1 MNSISRTNSADS
13 VKEIRLNLSQ
23 LKSSASR
30 SSKSS
35 RRSNSSVEDELL
47 KKHHKSQEK
56 IDKKRLNSKSKE
68 MQNLK
73 LIPQIN
79 SKSSQIIQKK
89 HNKEIEDFIVK
100 MKKTASKDLIDLKA
114 EPIKPPELT
123 AVKGMFNSRS
133 YLKKDPVAEK
143 INPNTLNIVDK
154 SKFYIKKK
162 NLDAKAAEVRKGE
175 EVMKECTFKPDL
187 TKTRRGKS
195 FESLMNILTPDEK
208 VLNENPRL
216 PAPNPR
222 TSPKKTLSSLID
234 SQVYSFKE
242 GVNLQMI
249 LEKSHPLLSYNKKVS
264 S

>member
-1 MNSISRTNSADS
+1 MSSISRPNSTDS
-13 VKEIRLNLSQ
+13 VREIRLNLSQ
-23 LKSSASR
+23 LKSASR

-35 RRSNSSVEDELL
+35 RQSSSSIEDELL

-56 IDKKRLNSKSKE
+56 LDKKRLKSKTKE
-68 MQNLK
+68 MQKLK

-79 SKSSQIIQKK
+79 SKSSQLIQKK
-89 HNKEIEDFIVK
+89 HNKEIEDFIIK
-100 MKKTASKDLIDLKA
+100 MKKTASKDIIELPK

-133 YLKKDPVAEK
+133 YLKKEPVTEK
-143 INPNTLNIVDK
+143 INPNSLNIVDK

-162 NLDAKAAEVRKGE
+162 NSDSKAAEVRKGE

-187 TKTRRGKS
+187 SKTRRGKS
-195 FESLMNILTPDEK
+195 SGSIIDILTQDDK

-222 TSPKKTLSSLID
+222 VSPKKTLSNLID
-234 SQVYSFKE
+234 AQVYSLKE
-242 GVNLQMI
+242 AVNLQMI
-249 LEKSHPLLSYNKKVS
+249 LEKSHPLLSYNKKLS